1 MSIKKW
7 AYGIKGKV
15 KIAAVLGGVLML
27 LLWSNLM
34 DRKRVTQLQTS
45 FSAIYEDR
53 LMVESFIFELS
64 SILHEREQLI
74 INSLSSKSLNEAN
87 RAHLKALDN
96 KMVTIVNS
104 YEATQFTDLE
114 KRVFIEFKEL
124 LPGISQIGYDLHE
137 SDLAQTNK
145 ILTHKGLSKLTVLSN
160 IQTSEGQR
168 LWEETKG
175 IMLQN
180 QSSSQFEIISL
191 IALAIM
197 IQVLLFSSTS
207 VFKKIQQKPHLN

>member
-1 MSIKKW
+1 MSLKKW

-15 KIAAVLGGVLML
+15 KIAAVLGGVLSL

-53 LMVESFIFELS
+53 LMVEGFIFDLS
-64 SILHEREQLI
+64 SILHEREQLVI
-74 INSLSSKSLNEAN
+74 SSLNSHQLNAATS
-87 RAHLKALDN
+87 AHLKALDV
-96 KMVTIVNS
+96 KMSSLVEDYAS
-104 YEATQFTDLE
+104 TQFTDLE
-114 KRVFIEFKEL
+114 KRVFLEFKEL
-124 LPGISQIGYDLHE
+124 VPSISQIGYDLKDN
-137 SDLAQTNK
+137 SLAETNK
-145 ILTHKGLSKLTVLSN
+145 TLTHKGLAKLTVLSN

-168 LWEETKG
+168 LWEETNG
-175 IMLQN
+175 IMLQK